1 MNPAPAIA
9 VTGLRKS
16 FGPKVVLDGLD
27 LSVPE
32 GTVFAL
38 LGPNGAGKTT
48 TVDILSTLTPAD
60 GGEVRIAG
68 HDLHR
73 EPDAVRASIAL
84 TGQFSAVDDLLTGR
98 ENLRLMAD
106 LLHVG
111 RREGQRRAADLL
123 ERFDL
128 VDAADRVPSTYSG
141 GMRRRLDLA
150 MGLMGDPRVVF
161 LDEPTTGL
169 DPRSRRAMW
178 DVVRGLVAD
187 GVTILLTTQYLEE
200 ADQLAHRIG
209 VLDAGRLVAEGTADE
224 LKRMVP
230 GGHVRL
236 EFAGPEPLQLA
247 SRVLGVPADAGTLAL
262 EVPGNGSVATLKSLL
277 GRLDDAGVDVAGLT
291 VNTPDLDDVF
301 LALTGRPTPAEVTA

>member
-1 MNPAPAIA
+1 
-9 VTGLRKS
+9 
-16 FGPKVVLDGLD
+16 
-27 LSVPE
+27 
-32 GTVFAL
+32 
-38 LGPNGAGKTT
+38 
-48 TVDILSTLTPAD
+48 
-60 GGEVRIAG
+60 
-68 HDLHR
+68 
-73 EPDAVRASIAL
+73 
-84 TGQFSAVDDLLTGR
+84 
-98 ENLRLMAD
+98 MAD
-106 LLHVG
+106 LCHLG

-128 VDAADRVPSTYSG
+128 VDAADRIPSTYSG

-178 DVVRGLVAD
+178 DIVRGLVAD

-200 ADQLAHRIG
+200 ADQLADRIG

-236 EFAGPEPLQLA
+236 EFAGPAAAGAGARTSSGCHRPA
-247 SRVLGVPADAGTLAL
+247 TGCSPSRSPA
-262 EVPGNGSVATLKSLL
+262 
-277 GRLDDAGVDVAGLT
+277 
-291 VNTPDLDDVF
+291 
-301 LALTGRPTPAEVTA
+301 TAAWPP